1 MYTNPVI
8 TMNKISIFI
17 TLLTISSLGAMA
29 QNNFSPYSQMG
40 LGDLDDNYYNRT
52 SGLSNTGIAYRSN
65 RYLINNNPASLS
77 GLADQYF
84 TVETGIRGSFIS
96 YSGTPVDKANTQ
108 SGDITFRKLA
118 MGIKLSKHWGSSIGL
133 VPFSTQNYEFSVPYF
148 LQGSATEIANQ
159 YYQGHGS
166 VNKAYWA
173 NSYEFFHHLSIGIDA
188 GYLFGELNQ
197 KNILQNPSNG
207 ASLVSTTDDIYLNNL
222 YVGYGMQLYGKL
234 GKKWEYS
241 LGATFS
247 NKTDLFA
254 STNRIVLAS
263 DSSTLQNQEVS
274 QNYLTLPMTYGFGIA
289 LTNKQKFTFLADFK
303 HQDWDAVA
311 GKNTYPGRGYTL
323 GNSNKGSVGFEIS
336 KKKTFYN
343 NKVELSYFQSG
354 LYYGTSYLQING
366 QQIKDKGVTVGFGV
380 NSLKSPLAYSIVFQY
395 GIKGTQANNLIQEH
409 YTNVTFVIN
418 YGALWFTKGKKYD

>member
-1 MYTNPVI
+1 
-8 TMNKISIFI
+8 
-17 TLLTISSLGAMA
+17 MA

-84 TVETGIRGSFIS
+84 TVETGIRGSFNS
-96 YSGTPVDKANTQ
+96 YYGTPIDKAQTQ

-133 VPFSTQNYEFSVPYF
+133 VPFSTQNYEFNVPYF
-148 LQGSATEIANQ
+148 LQGSASEIANQ

-166 VNKAYWA
+166 INKAYWA

-197 KNILQNPSNG
+197 KNILQNPSTG

-254 STNRIVLAS
+254 SYNRLVLGT
-263 DSSTLQNQEVS
+263 DSLAAPLQSQEVS
-274 QNYLTLPMTYGFGIA
+274 QSYLTLPMTYGFGA
-289 LTNKQKFTFLADFK
+289 SLTNKQKFTFLADYK
-303 HQDWDAVA
+303 HQDWDGVS

-323 GNSNKGSVGFEIS
+323 GSSDKGSVGFEIS

-380 NSLKSPLAYSIVFQY
+380 NSLKSPLAYSMVLQY
-395 GIKGTQANNLIQEH
+395 GIKGTQANNLIEQR
-409 YTNVTFVIN
+409 YVNVTFVIN